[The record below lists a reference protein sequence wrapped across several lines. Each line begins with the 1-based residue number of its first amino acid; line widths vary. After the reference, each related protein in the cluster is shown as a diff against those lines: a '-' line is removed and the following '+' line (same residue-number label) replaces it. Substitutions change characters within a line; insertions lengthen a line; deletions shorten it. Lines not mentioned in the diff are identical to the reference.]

1 MNHHLKTELM
11 KKYIVI
17 LIIGLGLLISCEDYL
32 EFPPE
37 SEVPQERFFK
47 TQEDAQ
53 KAVNAMYGYLRSWDI
68 SAFSYLI
75 LGSLP
80 SDEIIKGSS
89 PGDGSWANDY
99 VNFQHTKT
107 QLQISDFWIG
117 RYKGINLSNQVITNI
132 PGIEMSASVKTRM
145 IAEARYMRAFHYYY
159 LVRAFGG
166 VPLVKEVPVGP
177 EGLIRTTFEET
188 WDFIETDLRE
198 AIPDLPET
206 VPSNEFGRATRW
218 SAKGLL
224 AKVLMYREEWTECK
238 SVSDDIINNG
248 PFDLHPDFY
257 QLFRPEQEFN
267 EESLFEIVATQVPG
281 ENDLSNSQFADCQ
294 GVRGQYGW
302 GWFVPADE
310 LADAFDTAGDT
321 IRKKVTIIYKGDVTE
336 DGDTIKG
343 IDVME
348 GIDGL
353 PRYNGKAYVPT
364 RIPKLTNWY
373 GCDQNVRILR
383 FADILLINAEAAY
396 HTGGDAATPLNRV
409 RARANLAPISNPTI
423 NDIWEERRLELA
435 GEQDRYWDLLR
446 TGQAATVLAKYGFQ
460 TGKHELYPIPQN
472 EIDLSGDKLEQN
484 PGW

>member
-1 MNHHLKTELM
+1 M
-11 KKYIVI
+11 KKYIVL

-37 SEVPQERFFK
+37 SKIPEEKFFE

-53 KAVNAMYGYLRSWDI
+53 KAVNAMYGYLRFWDI
-68 SAFSYLI
+68 SAFNYLI

-107 QLQISDFWIG
+107 QLQISDFWTG
-117 RYKGINLSNQVITNI
+117 RYEGINLSNQVITNV
-132 PGIEMSASVKTRM
+132 PGIEMSASVKSRM
-145 IAEARYMRAFHYYY
+145 VAEARYIRAFHYYY

-166 VPLVKEVPVGP
+166 VPLIKEVPAGP
-177 EGLIRTTFEET
+177 EGLIRITLEDT
-188 WDFIETDLRE
+188 WNFIETDLRE

-206 VPSNEFGRATRW
+206 VPSGEFGRATRW
-218 SAKGLL
+218 AAKGLL
-224 AKVLMYREEWTECK
+224 AKVLMYREDWAECK

-248 PFDLHPDFY
+248 PYDLHPDFY

-281 ENDLSNSQFADCQ
+281 ENDLSNSQFAETQ
-294 GVRGQYGW
+294 AVRGQFGW
-302 GWFVPADE
+302 GWFVPTDE
-310 LADAFDTAGDT
+310 LADAFDAAGDT
-321 IRKKVTIIYKGDVTE
+321 IRKKVTIIYKGDVTG

-348 GIDGL
+348 GIDGI
-353 PRYNGKAYVPT
+353 PRYNGKAYVPS
-364 RIPKLTNWY
+364 RIPKVTGPY

-383 FADILLINAEAAY
+383 FADILLINAEAAL
-396 HTGGDAATPLNRV
+396 HTGGDVATPLNRV
-409 RARANLAPISNPTI
+409 RARARLAPISNPTI
-423 NDIWEERRLELA
+423 EDIWEERRLELA

-446 TGQAATVLAKYGFQ
+446 TGRAATVLAKYGFKV
-460 TGKHELYPIPQN
+460 GKHEWYPIPQS
-472 EIDLSGDKLEQN
+472 EVDLSGGLLEQN

>member
-1 MNHHLKTELM
+1 M
-11 KKYIVI
+11 KRYII
-17 LIIGLGLLISCEDYL
+17 LLVIGLGLLISCEDYL

-37 SEVPQERFFK
+37 SEVPQERFFQ

-68 SAFSYLI
+68 SAFNYLI

-107 QLQISDFWIG
+107 QQQIGDFWTS
-117 RYKGINLSNQVITNI
+117 RYNGINLSNQVITNI
-132 PGIEMSASVKTRM
+132 PDIEMSASVKSRM
-145 IAEARYMRAFHYYY
+145 IAEARYLRAFHYYY

-166 VPLVKEVPVGP
+166 VPIVKEVPVGP
-177 EGLIRTTFEET
+177 EGLIRTTLEET
-188 WDFIETDLRE
+188 WAFIETDLRE

-206 VPSNEFGRATRW
+206 VPASEFGRATQW
-218 SAKGLL
+218 AAKGLL
-224 AKVLMYREEWTECK
+224 AKVLMYREDWTECK

-294 GVRGQYGW
+294 GVRGQFGW
-302 GWFVPADE
+302 GWFVPTDE
-310 LADAFDTAGDT
+310 LADAFDAAGDT
-321 IRKKVTIIYKGDVTE
+321 IRKKVTIIYKGDITE

-343 IDVME
+343 IDVIE

-364 RIPKLTNWY
+364 RIPKVTNWY

-383 FADILLINAEAAY
+383 FADILLINAEAAI
-396 HTGGDAATPLNRV
+396 HTGGDAATPLNSV
-409 RARANLAPISNPTI
+409 RARANLAPINNPTI
-423 NDIWEERRLELA
+423 DDIWEERRLELA

-446 TGQAATVLAKYGFQ
+446 TGRAATVLAKFGFQ
-460 TGKHELYPIPQN
+460 TGKHEWYPIPQT
-472 EIDLSGDKLEQN
+472 EVDLSDGKLEQN

>member
-1 MNHHLKTELM
+1 MNRHLKTEVM
-11 KKYIVI
+11 KKYII
-17 LIIGLGLLISCEDYL
+17 LLIIGLGLLISCEDYL

-37 SEVPQERFFK
+37 GEVPQEKFFI

-53 KAVNAMYGYLRSWDI
+53 KAVDAMYGYLRFWDI
-68 SAFSYLI
+68 SAFNYLI

-107 QLQISDFWIG
+107 QLQILEFWTG
-117 RYKGINLSNQVITNI
+117 RYEGINLSNQVITNI
-132 PGIEMSASVKTRM
+132 PDIEMSASVKSRM

-159 LVRAFGG
+159 LVRAYGG

-177 EGLIRTTFEET
+177 EGLIRTTLEDT
-188 WDFIETDLRE
+188 WDFIETDLRK

-206 VPSNEFGRATRW
+206 VPSSEYGRATKW
-218 SAKGLL
+218 AAKGLL
-224 AKVLMYREEWTECK
+224 AKVLMYREDWTECK

-267 EESLFEIVATQVPG
+267 EESLFEIVATYVPG
-281 ENDLSNSQFADCQ
+281 ENDLSNSQFSETQ
-294 GVRGQYGW
+294 GVRGQFGW
-302 GWFVPADE
+302 GWFVPTDE
-310 LADAFDTAGDT
+310 LADAFDAAGDT
-321 IRKKVTIIYKGDVTE
+321 IRKKVTIIYRGDVTE

-343 IDVME
+343 VEVME
-348 GIDGL
+348 GIDGV
-353 PRYNGKAYVPT
+353 PRYNGKAYVPDRFPHGT
-364 RIPKLTNWY
+364 YPD

-383 FADILLINAEAAY
+383 FADILLINAEAAL

-409 RARANLAPISNPTI
+409 RARANLPTISNPAI
-423 NDIWEERRLELA
+423 NDVWEERRLELA